1 MEAILVN
8 NKTGQRRVEDLSLE
22 EYYYFGSKEEHLTP
36 GHPEIFRKEIEDVLK
51 HLIWGVIHS
60 FPSDYPKTDLN
71 ISNETVKQDAEK
83 IALERLR
90 DKIDKILKD
99 KKYEGLFI

>member
-1 MEAILVN
+1 M
-8 NKTGQRRVEDLSLE
+8 GR
-22 EYYYFGSKEEHLTP
+22 Y
-36 GHPEIFRKEIEDVLK
+36 
-51 HLIWGVIHS
+51 S

-71 ISNETVKQDAEK
+71 ISNETVKQDAAK

>member
-1 MEAILVN
+1 MIEYNMIVN
-8 NKTGQRRVEDLSLE
+8 L
-22 EYYYFGSKEEHLTP
+22 P
-36 GHPEIFRKEIEDVLK
+36 
-51 HLIWGVIHS
+51 
-60 FPSDYPKTDLN
+60 
-71 ISNETVKQDAEK
+71 NETVKQDAAK

>member
-1 MEAILVN
+1 MCRFI
-8 NKTGQRRVEDLSLE
+8 Q
-22 EYYYFGSKEEHLTP
+22 Y
-36 GHPEIFRKEIEDVLK
+36 IVLYA
-51 HLIWGVIHS
+51 S
-60 FPSDYPKTDLN
+60 FCAPYYPKTDLN
-71 ISNETVKQDAEK
+71 ISNETVKQDAAK